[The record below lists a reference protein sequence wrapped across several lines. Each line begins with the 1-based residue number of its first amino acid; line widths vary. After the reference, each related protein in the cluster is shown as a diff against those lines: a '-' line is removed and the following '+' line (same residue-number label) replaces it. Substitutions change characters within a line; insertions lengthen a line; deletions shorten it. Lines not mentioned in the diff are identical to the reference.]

1 MTVHHIR
8 LEQQH
13 SDAFSAYVAR
23 VSEAIRNPPPLL
35 PLSKEKLTDLPD
47 SPGIYAIF
55 ENEELVYVGESG
67 CLKERIGDLF
77 RTRNHSFRRSLGEER
92 FRDFVGF
99 ERATTKRG
107 FTPEIEAALTKLC
120 SDCLSILIVPVAF
133 GRKEIEEQ
141 FVAAGGKL
149 RNKRGRR
156 GG

>member
-1 MTVHHIR
+1 MTVHYVS
-8 LEQQH
+8 LDQEH
-13 SDAFSAYVAR
+13 SDAFSTYAAR
-23 VSEAIRNPPPLL
+23 VSEAIRNPPLLL
-35 PLSKEKLTDLPD
+35 PLSKEKLKDLPD
-47 SPGIYAIF
+47 LPGIYAIF
-55 ENEELVYVGESG
+55 ENQELIYVGESG

-92 FRDFVGF
+92 FSDFAGF

-120 SDCLSILIVPVAF
+120 GDCLSILIVPVAF

-156 GG
+156 GR